1 MTQKTGVTNRSR
13 RNDMTRAC
21 RNLMESFS
29 EPNLGT
35 RSKNLDARM
44 LVSGVT
50 IKDRSSKDTI
60 VNYIHDPIFLANR
73 NLSSLNWKTQMNV
86 TAF

>member
-35 RSKNLDARM
+35 HSKNLDARI
-44 LVSGVT
+44 LVSGGT
-50 IKDRSSKDTI
+50 I
-60 VNYIHDPIFLANR
+60 PL
-73 NLSSLNWKTQMNV
+73 KTQ
-86 TAF
+86 

>member
-13 RNDMTRAC
+13 CCHRNDITRAC

-29 EPNLGT
+29 EHNLGT
-35 RSKNLDARM
+35 HSKNLDARI
-44 LVSGVT
+44 LVSAGT

-60 VNYIHDPIFLANR
+60 ANYIHEQIFLANQ
-73 NLSSLNWKTQMNV
+73 NLSSLNWKHR
-86 TAF
+86 